1 MEKGEKDFMNL
12 YEYQAK
18 QVFSQQQIPIPQ
30 GYIASEERH
39 ISEAY
44 EKIDGTLGVIKAQ
57 VLTGGRGKAGGIK
70 TVNSF
75 EKAQDT
81 FRALMGMKIKGLT
94 VEKVLVEEKLSI
106 KNEYFLSFTID
117 PEAQLPVL
125 MISPKGGMDI
135 ESVAKD
141 FPEALGKYII
151 EPHIGLP
158 SSGIIHL
165 LEKLGFQRDIWSQFV
180 DIAHKL
186 YGIFTEKEATLIEI
200 NPLIETEEGEL
211 IAADGRLNVDD
222 NALFRQ
228 DEMAAFKG
236 HFKEM
241 VLRERG
247 VDYVDLGDG
256 EVGLLCAG
264 AGMTMLTMDLV
275 QQLGSKAQCFID
287 MSHGINPD
295 GFKAALEVLYADSAV
310 RYILLNM
317 FGGLTRMDEVARAM
331 LEAMDSM
338 DDTFSKPIIMRIQGT
353 NSEEGRKILEGA
365 GYEVYSELEDTLNS
379 LKKMLEE
386 KK

>member
-1 MEKGEKDFMNL
+1 MNL

-18 QVFSQQQIPIPQ
+18 HMFSQQHIPIPK

-39 ISEAY
+39 IGEAY

-70 TVNSF
+70 VVDSF
-75 EKAQDT
+75 EEAQDT
-81 FRALMGMKIKGLT
+81 FRTLMGMKIKGLT
-94 VEKVLVEEKLSI
+94 VDKVLVEEKLSI
-106 KNEYFLSFTID
+106 KNEYFLSLTID

-135 ESVAKD
+135 EGVAKD

-151 EPHIGLP
+151 ETHIGLP
-158 SSGIIHL
+158 SFEIIHL
-165 LEKLGFQRDIWSQFV
+165 LEKLEFQRDVWSQFV

-186 YGIFTEKEATLIEI
+186 YSVFTEKEATLIEI
-200 NPLIETEEGEL
+200 NPLIETEEGDL
-211 IAADGRLNVDD
+211 IAADGRLNIDD

-228 DEMAAFKG
+228 EEMAAFRG
-236 HFKEM
+236 QFKEM

-256 EVGLLCAG
+256 EIGLLCAG

-275 QQLGSKAQCFID
+275 QQLGTKAQCFID

-295 GFKAALEVLYADSAV
+295 GFKAALEVLYSDSAV
-310 RYILLNM
+310 KYILLNM
-317 FGGLTRMDEVARAM
+317 FGGLTRMDEVAKAM

-338 DDTFSKPIIMRIQGT
+338 DGTPAKPIIMRVQGT
-353 NSEEGRKILEGA
+353 NAAEGRKILMEA

-379 LKKMLEE
+379 LKSMLGE
-386 KK
+386 KE

>member
-1 MEKGEKDFMNL
+1 MNL

-18 QVFSQQQIPIPQ
+18 EVFASQQIPVPK
-30 GYIASEERH
+30 GCVVSEERH
-39 ISEAY
+39 IKEAY
-44 EKIDGTLGVIKAQ
+44 EKIGGNFGIIKAQ

-70 TVNSF
+70 AVDSF
-75 EKAQDT
+75 EQAKDA
-81 FRALMGMKIKGLT
+81 FRTLMGMKIKGLT
-94 VEKVLVEEKLSI
+94 VEKVLVEEKLTI

-135 ESVAKD
+135 EGVAKD

-158 SSGIIHL
+158 SFAIIHL
-165 LEKLGFQRDIWSQFV
+165 LEKLGFQRDVWSQFV

-186 YGIFTEKEATLIEI
+186 YSVFSEKEATLVEI
-200 NPLIETEEGEL
+200 NPLIETGEGAL
-211 IAADGRLNVDD
+211 MAADGRLNIDD
-222 NALFRQ
+222 NSLFRQ
-228 DEMAAFKG
+228 EDMAAFKAQ
-236 HFKEM
+236 FKEM

-256 EVGLLCAG
+256 EIGLLCAG

-295 GFKAALEVLYADSAV
+295 GFKAAFEVLYSNSAV
-310 RYILLNM
+310 HYILLNM

-331 LEAMDSM
+331 LEAIDPMG
-338 DDTFSKPIIMRIQGT
+338 DTPYKPIIMRIQGT
-353 NSEEGRKILEGA
+353 NAEKGREILKEA